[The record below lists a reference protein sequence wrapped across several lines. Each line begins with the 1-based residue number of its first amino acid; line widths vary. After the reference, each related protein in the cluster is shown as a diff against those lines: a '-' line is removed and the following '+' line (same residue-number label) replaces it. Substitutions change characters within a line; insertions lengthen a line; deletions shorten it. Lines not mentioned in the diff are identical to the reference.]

1 MDRQGESTAARPKLV
16 VYIVHGND
24 EHGIGRFED
33 QLVALMGDTSL
44 AELNITRLD
53 GRRNAE
59 EELRT
64 AATTLPFLTERRL
77 VVVNHPLALANGAE
91 GQERFLQF
99 LEHLPESTA
108 LVLVVE
114 DQPRRRKGSTDWEV
128 LNGGHWLV
136 KWLAKNGG
144 RARMWDFALPQSY
157 EMPNWIIQQANEQG
171 GKFAP
176 QAALALAQHVDND
189 TRLAT
194 QEITKLLTYVDF
206 QRPVEAEDVEQVTA
220 ANGPVDT
227 FAMIDALALGQ
238 SETALRLLH
247 ALLDQQD
254 PLSLFGMI
262 VRQFRL
268 LLQAREVLD
277 EGGAAP
283 HIERELHQ
291 HPYVAR
297 KLEEQAR
304 RFTLAQL
311 EIIYHRLAQMDQALK
326 SSQVSYEVAFDTFI
340 AELAGA

>member
-1 MDRQGESTAARPKLV
+1 M
-16 VYIVHGND
+16 
-24 EHGIGRFED
+24 
-33 QLVALMGDTSL
+33 
-44 AELNITRLD
+44 
-53 GRRNAE
+53 
-59 EELRT
+59 
-64 AATTLPFLTERRL
+64 
-77 VVVNHPLALANGAE
+77 
-91 GQERFLQF
+91 
-99 LEHLPESTA
+99 
-108 LVLVVE
+108 
-114 DQPRRRKGSTDWEV
+114 
-128 LNGGHWLV
+128 
-136 KWLAKNGG
+136 
-144 RARMWDFALPQSY
+144 
-157 EMPNWIIQQANEQG
+157 
-171 GKFAP
+171 
-176 QAALALAQHVDND
+176 DND

-238 SETALRLLH
+238 TETALRLLH
-247 ALLDQQD
+247 ALLEQQD

-262 VRQFRL
+262 ARQFRL

-277 EGGAAP
+277 EGGTAP

-311 EIIYHRLAQMDQALK
+311 ETIYHRLAQMDQALK

>member
-1 MDRQGESTAARPKLV
+1 M
-16 VYIVHGND
+16 HGND
-24 EHGIGRFED
+24 EYGIGRFED
-33 QLVALMGDTSL
+33 QLVALMGDPGL

-53 GRRNAE
+53 GRRNTE
-59 EELRT
+59 EELST
-64 AATTLPFLTERRL
+64 AAITLPFLTERRL

-144 RARMWDFALPQSY
+144 RAALDIACRRVTKCRTDYPTSQRAGRKVTPQGPWPWRST
-157 EMPNWIIQQANEQG
+157 WITIPAWRRKRSPSCSPTSIFSAG
-171 GKFAP
+171 GSGRRGTG
-176 QAALALAQHVDND
+176 DGG
-189 TRLAT
+189 
-194 QEITKLLTYVDF
+194 
-206 QRPVEAEDVEQVTA
+206 QRA
-220 ANGPVDT
+220 VDT
-227 FAMIDALALGQ
+227 FAMIDAWVG
-238 SETALRLLH
+238 RLKPH
-247 ALLDQQD
+247 CAADALLEQQD

-262 VRQFRL
+262 ARQFRL

-277 EGGAAP
+277 EGGTAP

-311 EIIYHRLAQMDQALK
+311 ETIYHRLAQMDQALK